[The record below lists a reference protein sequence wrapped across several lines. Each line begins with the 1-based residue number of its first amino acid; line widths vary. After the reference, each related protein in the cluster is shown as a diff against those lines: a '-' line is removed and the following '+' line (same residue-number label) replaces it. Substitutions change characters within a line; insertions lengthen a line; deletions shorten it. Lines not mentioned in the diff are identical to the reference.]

1 MKTPDQLRTQLIRQW
16 DNASLREERLLN
28 PEINWPI
35 KLSIGKPTAREVEF
49 ELDAVRAHIQ
59 QWQAMSIGQVE
70 WTSVRYRSTAEP
82 IQVPVQWLLQLPT
95 DWAQASEDER
105 VYQEYQTMAQLC
117 ADSPASD
124 HLLWIRKRHLWR
136 DKPIEE
142 VLRAVRLADSLK
154 PGCADGRPLR
164 ALSYAGI
171 DSKFFERHR
180 TLIIHLLDV
189 RYDGAASDLG
199 LETLL
204 EAAPENDHWL
214 LVADLDGA
222 LLPFAQQRVRAS
234 ELASRA
240 TMPGSHCLIV
250 ENERAL
256 HLLPRLPE
264 TLVVL
269 GSGNNL
275 KWLANSWL
283 RSKSVAYWGDLDT
296 WGLKLL
302 AQARG
307 HLPQIRPL
315 LMDSATFAAH
325 ASNAVV
331 EPLPAEPVQNGLTS
345 TEQHLFN
352 ELTLMEKG
360 RLEQEFL
367 TEASVHAAV
376 TAWRNKAI

>member
-1 MKTPDQLRTQLIRQW
+1 MKTPDQLRAQLIRQW
-16 DNASLREERLLN
+16 ENASLREERLLN
-28 PEINWPI
+28 PEVNWPI
-35 KLSIGKPTAREVEF
+35 RLSIGKPTAHKVEF

-59 QWQAMSIGQVE
+59 QWQAMPIEQVE

-82 IQVPVQWLLQLPT
+82 IQVPVQWLLQRPS

-117 ADSPASD
+117 AESPASD
-124 HLLWIRKRHLWR
+124 HSLWIRKRHLWR

-142 VLRAVRLADSLK
+142 VLRAVRLANSLK

-180 TLIIHLLDV
+180 TLIIQLLDV

-214 LVADLDGA
+214 LVADLDGE

-234 ELASRA
+234 ELASRPE
-240 TMPGSHCLIV
+240 MPGSHYLIV

-256 HLLPRLPE
+256 HLLPPLSE

-283 RSKSVAYWGDLDT
+283 SAKHVAYWGDLDT

-302 AQARG
+302 AQARA

-325 ASNAVV
+325 APNAVV
-331 EPLPAEPVQNGLTS
+331 EPLRAVSVKDGLTS
-345 TEQHLFN
+345 TEQKLFN

-367 TEASVHAAV
+367 TEASVHGAV
-376 TAWRNKAI
+376 TTWRNQTI

>member
-1 MKTPDQLRTQLIRQW
+1 MKTPDQLRAQLIRQW

-28 PEINWPI
+28 PDVNWPI
-35 KLSIGKPTAREVEF
+35 KLAIGKPSAREIEF
-49 ELDAVRAHIQ
+49 ELDAVRTHIQ
-59 QWQAMSIGQVE
+59 QWQAMSVGHVE
-70 WTSVRYRSTAEP
+70 WTPVRYRSTAEP
-82 IQVPVQWLLQLPT
+82 IQVPVQWLLQRPS
-95 DWAQASEDER
+95 DWAQASEDGR

-124 HLLWIRKRHLWR
+124 HSLWIRKRHLWR

-142 VLRAVRLADSLK
+142 VLRAVRLADSLQ

-164 ALSYAGI
+164 ALPYAGI

-180 TLIIHLLDV
+180 SLIIQLLDV

-214 LVADLDGA
+214 LVADLDGG

-264 TLVVL
+264 TIVVL

-283 RSKSVAYWGDLDT
+283 ATKHVAYWGDLDT

-307 HLPQIRPL
+307 HLPQIWPL
-315 LMDSATFAAH
+315 LMDSATFTAH
-325 ASNAVV
+325 ASKAVI
-331 EPLPAEPVQNGLTS
+331 EPLRAETVTQGLT
-345 TEQHLFN
+345 TAELQLFN
-352 ELTLMEKG
+352 ELTQLKKG

-367 TEASVHAAV
+367 AEDAVHEAVA
-376 TAWRNKAI
+376 AWRNDIE